1 MKPGHLATGSAP
13 SWQLA
18 LATMV
23 AVQMATAFLS
33 RIPPTI
39 APILAAERGWSDS
52 VVGYLASL
60 NTLGSILFLAL
71 GGPYL
76 RALGSVR
83 ALQAGLVIGILGLA
97 LFLPSWTIAACMAS
111 LLIGVG
117 YGPSSPAGNDVL
129 HRTAPHGR
137 RSMIFSIKQAGVPLG
152 GVIAGLALPPLA
164 AAYGWRIAL
173 LASAVF
179 VLAII
184 ASVQPMRNGLDR
196 DRERDLK
203 IGLGVILSI
212 GNLATPIR
220 TLTTS
225 STLFRLATAGAC
237 LAIGQGVWFAYL
249 MTYAVSELGYS
260 LETAGALYALM
271 QATSVTGRVLLG
283 WLADKLEAPRLLLRV
298 IGLASG
304 ITSLTLALAPPTWSF
319 QTYCILAAIA
329 GVSVS
334 SWNGVQLSEIARAC
348 PPSLVREASAAAT
361 LVIFLG
367 YVIAPSA
374 FAMGLSLTG
383 RFDLGFLACALSG
396 IGCALI
402 VPPATR
408 DDRPQRS

>member
-1 MKPGHLATGSAP
+1 
-13 SWQLA
+13 
-18 LATMV
+18 MV

-71 GGPYL
+71 GAPYL

-83 ALQAGLVIGILGLA
+83 ALQAGLMIGILGLA
-97 LFLPSWTIAACMAS
+97 LFLPSWTIAACLAS

-164 AAYGWRIAL
+164 AAYGWRVAL

-184 ASVQPMRNGLDR
+184 ASVQPMREALDR
-196 DRERDLK
+196 DRERGLK
-203 IGLGVILSI
+203 FGLGAILSLS
-212 GNLATPIR
+212 NLVTPIR
-220 TLTTS
+220 TLTAS
-225 STLFRLATAGAC
+225 STLFRLAAAGTC
-237 LAIGQGVWFAYL
+237 LAIGQGIWFAYL
-249 MTYAVSELGYS
+249 MTYAVSQLGYS

-271 QATSVTGRVLLG
+271 QATSVAGRVFLG
-283 WLADKLEAPRLLLRV
+283 WLSDHLGAPRLLLRM

-304 ITSLTLALAPPTWSF
+304 ATSLTLALATPEWSF
-319 QTYCILAAIA
+319 QIYCVIAAIA
-329 GVSVS
+329 GVTVS

-367 YVIAPSA
+367 YVVAPSA
-374 FAMGLSLTG
+374 FAMVLSLTG
-383 RFDLGFLACALSG
+383 RFDLGLFACALSG
-396 IGCALI
+396 VICFFI
-402 VPPATR
+402 VPLEKR
-408 DDRPQRS
+408 GV

>member
-1 MKPGHLATGSAP
+1 MKPGHLETGSAP

-71 GGPYL
+71 GAPYL

-83 ALQAGLVIGILGLA
+83 ALQAGLMIGILGLA

-164 AAYGWRIAL
+164 AAYGWRVAL

-184 ASVQPMRNGLDR
+184 ASVQPMREALDR
-196 DRERDLK
+196 DRERGLK
-203 IGLGVILSI
+203 FGLGAILSVS
-212 GNLATPIR
+212 NLVTPIR
-220 TLTTS
+220 TLTAS
-225 STLFRLATAGAC
+225 SMLFRLAAAGAC
-237 LAIGQGVWFAYL
+237 LAIGQGIWFAYL
-249 MTYAVSELGYS
+249 MTYAVSQLGYS

-271 QATSVTGRVLLG
+271 QATSVAGRVFLG
-283 WLADKLEAPRLLLRV
+283 WLSDHLGAPRLLLRL

-304 ITSLTLALAPPTWSF
+304 ATSLTLALATPEWSF
-319 QTYCILAAIA
+319 PIYCVIAAIA
-329 GVSVS
+329 GVTVS

-367 YVIAPSA
+367 YVVAPSA
-374 FAMGLSLTG
+374 FAMVLSFTG
-383 RFDLGFLACALSG
+383 RFDLGLFACALSG
-396 IGCALI
+396 VICFFI
-402 VPPATR
+402 VPLDKRGA
-408 DDRPQRS
+408 

>member
-1 MKPGHLATGSAP
+1 MKPGRLATGSAP

-71 GGPYL
+71 GAPYL

-83 ALQAGLVIGILGLA
+83 ALQTGLMIGILGLA
-97 LFLPSWTIAACMAS
+97 LFLPSWTIAACIAS

-184 ASVQPMRNGLDR
+184 ASVQPMREALDR
-196 DRERDLK
+196 DRERGLK
-203 IGLGVILSI
+203 FGLGVILSVS
-212 GNLATPIR
+212 NLVTPIR
-220 TLTTS
+220 TLTAS
-225 STLFRLATAGAC
+225 STLLRLAAAGAC
-237 LAIGQGVWFAYL
+237 LAIGQGIWFAYL
-249 MTYAVSELGYS
+249 MTYAVSQLGYS

-271 QATSVTGRVLLG
+271 QATSVAGRVFLG
-283 WLADKLEAPRLLLRV
+283 WLSDHLGAPRLLLRL

-304 ITSLTLALAPPTWSF
+304 ATSLTLALATPEWSF
-319 QTYCILAAIA
+319 PIYCVIAAIA
-329 GVSVS
+329 GVTVS

-367 YVIAPSA
+367 YVVAPSA
-374 FAMGLSLTG
+374 FAMVLSLTS
-383 RFDLGFLACALSG
+383 RFDLGLFACALSG
-396 IGCALI
+396 VICFFI
-402 VPPATR
+402 VPLDKRGA
-408 DDRPQRS
+408 

>member
-1 MKPGHLATGSAP
+1 
-13 SWQLA
+13 
-18 LATMV
+18 
-23 AVQMATAFLS
+23 MATAFLS

-71 GGPYL
+71 GAPYL

-83 ALQAGLVIGILGLA
+83 ALQAGLMIGILGLA
-97 LFLPSWTIAACMAS
+97 LFLPSWTIAACLAS

-164 AAYGWRIAL
+164 AAYGWRVAL

-184 ASVQPMRNGLDR
+184 ASVQPMREALDR
-196 DRERDLK
+196 DRERGLK
-203 IGLGVILSI
+203 FGLGAILSVS
-212 GNLATPIR
+212 NLVTPIR
-220 TLTTS
+220 TLTAS
-225 STLFRLATAGAC
+225 STLFRLAAAGTC
-237 LAIGQGVWFAYL
+237 LALGQGIWFAYL
-249 MTYAVSELGYS
+249 MTYAVSKLGYS

-271 QATSVTGRVLLG
+271 QATSVAGRVFLG
-283 WLADKLEAPRLLLRV
+283 WLSDHLGAPRLLLRM

-304 ITSLTLALAPPTWSF
+304 ATSLTLALATPEWSF
-319 QTYCILAAIA
+319 PIYCIIAAIA
-329 GVSVS
+329 GVTVS

-367 YVIAPSA
+367 YVVAPSA
-374 FAMGLSLTG
+374 FAMVLSLTG
-383 RFDLGFLACALSG
+383 RFDLGLFACALSG
-396 IGCALI
+396 VICFFI
-402 VPPATR
+402 VPLDKRGA
-408 DDRPQRS
+408 

>member
-1 MKPGHLATGSAP
+1 MKPGHLETGSAP

-71 GGPYL
+71 GAPYL

-83 ALQAGLVIGILGLA
+83 ALQAGLMIGILGLA

-164 AAYGWRIAL
+164 AAYGWRVAL
-173 LASAVF
+173 LASAIF

-184 ASVQPMRNGLDR
+184 ASVQPMREALDR
-196 DRERDLK
+196 DRERGLK
-203 IGLGVILSI
+203 FGLGAILSLS
-212 GNLATPIR
+212 NLVTPIR
-220 TLTTS
+220 TLAAS
-225 STLFRLATAGAC
+225 SMLFRLAAAGAC
-237 LAIGQGVWFAYL
+237 LAIGQGIWFAYL
-249 MTYAVSELGYS
+249 MTYAVSQLGYS

-271 QATSVTGRVLLG
+271 QATSVAGRVFLG
-283 WLADKLEAPRLLLRV
+283 WLSDHLGAPRLLLRM

-304 ITSLTLALAPPTWSF
+304 ATSLTLALATPEWSF
-319 QTYCILAAIA
+319 PIYCVIAAIA
-329 GVSVS
+329 GVTVS

-367 YVIAPSA
+367 YVVAPSA
-374 FAMGLSLTG
+374 FAMVLSFTG
-383 RFDLGFLACALSG
+383 RFDLGLFACALSG
-396 IGCALI
+396 VICFFI
-402 VPPATR
+402 VPLDKRGA
-408 DDRPQRS
+408 

>member
-1 MKPGHLATGSAP
+1 MKPGLFKAVAAP

-39 APILAAERGWSDS
+39 APILAEARGWSDS

-71 GGPYL
+71 GAPYL

-83 ALQAGLVIGILGLA
+83 ALQVGLMIGILGLA
-97 LFLPSWTIAACMAS
+97 LFLPNWTVTACIAA

-129 HRTAPHGR
+129 HRTAPQGR

-152 GVIAGLALPPLA
+152 GVIAGLALPPLE

-184 ASVQPMRNGLDR
+184 ASVQPMREALDQ
-196 DRERDLK
+196 DRERGLK
-203 IGLGVILSI
+203 FGLGVILSVS
-212 GNLATPIR
+212 NLVTPIR
-220 TLTTS
+220 ALTAS
-225 STLFRLATAGAC
+225 STLFRLAAAGAC
-237 LAIGQGVWFAYL
+237 LAIGQGIWFAYL
-249 MTYAVSELGYS
+249 MTYAVSQLGYS

-271 QATSVTGRVLLG
+271 QATSVVGRVFLG
-283 WLADKLEAPRLLLRV
+283 WLSDRLEAPRLLLRL

-304 ITSLTLALAPPTWSF
+304 LTSLSLALATPEWPF
-319 QTYCILAAIA
+319 PIYCIIAAVA
-329 GVSVS
+329 GITVS

-348 PPSLVREASAAAT
+348 PPALVREASSAAT

-367 YVIAPSA
+367 YVVAPSA
-374 FAMGLSLTG
+374 FAMTLSLTS

-396 IGCALI
+396 VVCLI
-402 VPPATR
+402 LVPEE
-408 DDRPQRS
+408 

>member
-1 MKPGHLATGSAP
+1 MKPGRLGTGSAA

-23 AVQMATAFLS
+23 GVQMGAAVLS

-71 GGPYL
+71 GAPYL

-83 ALQAGLVIGILGLA
+83 ALQTGLMIGILGLA
-97 LFLPSWTIAACMAS
+97 LFLPSWTIAACIAS

-184 ASVQPMRNGLDR
+184 ASVQPMREALDR
-196 DRERDLK
+196 DRERGLK
-203 IGLGVILSI
+203 FGLGVILSVS
-212 GNLATPIR
+212 NLVTPIR
-220 TLTTS
+220 TLTAS
-225 STLFRLATAGAC
+225 STLLRLAAAGAC
-237 LAIGQGVWFAYL
+237 LAIGQGIWFAYL
-249 MTYAVSELGYS
+249 MTYAVSQLGYS

-271 QATSVTGRVLLG
+271 QATSVAGRVFLG
-283 WLADKLEAPRLLLRV
+283 WLSDHLGAPRLLLRL

-304 ITSLTLALAPPTWSF
+304 ATSLTLALATPEWSF
-319 QTYCILAAIA
+319 PIYCVIAAIA
-329 GVSVS
+329 GVTVS

-367 YVIAPSA
+367 YVVAPSA
-374 FAMGLSLTG
+374 FAMVLSLTS
-383 RFDLGFLACALSG
+383 RFDLGLFACALSG
-396 IGCALI
+396 VICFFI
-402 VPPATR
+402 VPLDKRGA
-408 DDRPQRS
+408 

>member
-1 MKPGHLATGSAP
+1 MKPGHLETGSAP

-39 APILAAERGWSDS
+39 APILAVERGWSDS

-71 GGPYL
+71 GAPYL

-83 ALQAGLVIGILGLA
+83 SLQAGLMIGILGLA

-164 AAYGWRIAL
+164 AAYGWRVAL

-179 VLAII
+179 VLVII
-184 ASVQPMRNGLDR
+184 ASVQPMREALDR
-196 DRERDLK
+196 DRERGLK
-203 IGLGVILSI
+203 FGLGAILSVS
-212 GNLATPIR
+212 NLVTPIR
-220 TLTTS
+220 TLTAS
-225 STLFRLATAGAC
+225 STLFRLAAAGAC
-237 LAIGQGVWFAYL
+237 LAIGQGIWFAYL
-249 MTYAVSELGYS
+249 MTYAVSQLGYS

-271 QATSVTGRVLLG
+271 QATSVAGRVFLG
-283 WLADKLEAPRLLLRV
+283 WLSDHLGAPRLLLRM

-304 ITSLTLALAPPTWSF
+304 ATSLTLALATPEWSF
-319 QTYCILAAIA
+319 PIYCVIAAIA
-329 GVSVS
+329 GVTVS
-334 SWNGVQLSEIARAC
+334 SWNGIQLSEIARAC

-367 YVIAPSA
+367 YVVAPSA
-374 FAMGLSLTG
+374 FAMVLSFTG
-383 RFDLGFLACALSG
+383 RFDLGLFACALSG
-396 IGCALI
+396 VICFFI
-402 VPPATR
+402 VPLDKRGA
-408 DDRPQRS
+408 

>member
-1 MKPGHLATGSAP
+1 
-13 SWQLA
+13 
-18 LATMV
+18 MV

-39 APILAAERGWSDS
+39 APILATERGWSDA

-71 GGPYL
+71 GAPHL

-83 ALQAGLVIGILGLA
+83 ALQVGLLIGILGLA
-97 LFLPSWTIAACMAS
+97 LFLPSWTTTACLAA

-137 RSMIFSIKQAGVPLG
+137 RSLIFSIKQAGVPLG
-152 GVIAGLALPPLA
+152 GVVAGLALPPLA
-164 AAYGWRIAL
+164 AAYGWRVAL

-196 DRERDLK
+196 DRERGLK

-212 GNLATPIR
+212 GNLVTPIR

-225 STLFRLATAGAC
+225 STLFRLAAAGAC
-237 LAIGQGVWFAYL
+237 LAVGQGIWFAYL
-249 MTYAVSELGYS
+249 MTYAVSQLGYS

-271 QATSVTGRVLLG
+271 QATSVAGRVLLG
-283 WLADKLEAPRLLLRV
+283 WLADKLGAPRLLLRV

-304 ITSLTLALAPPTWSF
+304 MTSLTLALATPEWSF
-319 QTYCILAAIA
+319 QTYCVLAAVA
-329 GVSVS
+329 GVTVS

-348 PPSLVREASAAAT
+348 PPNLVREASAAAT

-374 FAMGLSLTG
+374 FAMALSLTG

-396 IGCALI
+396 VGCAGI
-402 VPPATR
+402 VPAATAEA
-408 DDRPQRS
+408 DSQQASRST